1 MNINL
6 ILVIILIMTIGL
18 VVYFAK
24 SKMQKYYR
32 TVLNKEEVLSLIV
45 NCNNYKP
52 IGDVFSSLDKLLG
65 ENQETDGIE
74 YRGHF

>member
-18 VVYFAK
+18 AVYFAK

>member
-6 ILVIILIMTIGL
+6 ILMIILIITVAL
-18 VVYFAK
+18 VVYFVK
-24 SKMQKYYR
+24 SKMQKLYD
-32 TVLNKEEVLSLIV
+32 TILNKEEVLSLIV

-52 IGDVFSSLDKLLG
+52 IGDVFSSLDKLLE
-65 ENQETDGIE
+65 ENQQTDGIE